1 MKYIKRIS
9 VLLLAA
15 FCMVAGT
22 QAIQAEE
29 TTRVTFTNEENKTPD
44 LFITKHVESAD
55 DRYEVPKDVAFKF
68 VLKLNEKLAN
78 KEQYRVFNENYQITG
93 SFD

>member
-15 FCMVAGT
+15 FCMVAGM

-55 DRYEVPKDVAFKF
+55 ER
-68 VLKLNEKLAN
+68 
-78 KEQYRVFNENYQITG
+78 
-93 SFD
+93 

>member
-1 MKYIKRIS
+1 MIQVKSNGNHHRKGHDIMKYIKRIS

-15 FCMVAGT
+15 FFMVAGT

-29 TTRVTFTNEENKTPD
+29 TTRMTFTNEENKTPD

-68 VLKLNEKLAN
+68 GLKIQSSE
-78 KEQYRVFNENYQITG
+78 IP
-93 SFD
+93 

>member
-15 FCMVAGT
+15 FFMVAGT

-29 TTRVTFTNEENKTPD
+29 TTRMTFTNEENKTPD
-44 LFITKHVESAD
+44 LSSVNSG
-55 DRYEVPKDVAFKF
+55 
-68 VLKLNEKLAN
+68 
-78 KEQYRVFNENYQITG
+78 Q
-93 SFD
+93 